1 MAQLF
6 LELNTASSGPY
17 FSFRKHRRNWL
28 YLTQICVPTMKDA
41 LQKKQRDILS
51 TADCFRRESLKKRIE
66 IAGVNVEG
74 QAIHLCDNAGK
85 WWCKRWLW
93 LRLRASSYLN
103 GSSDQ
108 EEASNTRPFN
118 YRSWSMHVKHGDI
131 MLDHGIWE
139 MRWCANGHCIGMPL
153 LTEKS
158 LDLSHLPLSFLWTYT
173 CNDVHLFSLCTF
185 IPSPTFS
192 QPGSMNRSWTV
203 RTSS

>member
-1 MAQLF
+1 
-6 LELNTASSGPY
+6 
-17 FSFRKHRRNWL
+17 
-28 YLTQICVPTMKDA
+28 MKDA
-41 LQKKQRDILS
+41 LQNKQRNILS
-51 TADCFRRESLKKRIE
+51 TADCFRRESPKRIE

-85 WWCKRWLW
+85 WWCKRW

-118 YRSWSMHVKHGDI
+118 YRSWSMHVKHGDA

-139 MRWCANGHCIGMPL
+139 MRWCANGCHYIGMPL
-153 LTEKS
+153 LAEKS
-158 LDLSHLPLSFLWTYT
+158 LDLSHFP
-173 CNDVHLFSLCTF
+173 LFSLNTHMYTCF
-185 IPSPTFS
+185 LCAHSFHRLRFFR
-192 QPGSMNRSWTV
+192 PGSMNRSWTV